1 MVALGLRVGHGCL
14 GSFEVRKADSGVLPV
29 RKSTRVMEFVEK
41 SVTKSD
47 GVGNSFQGLLTNV
60 APAVSMYVH
69 TYRFM
74 FKFFLI
80 LQS

>member
-1 MVALGLRVGHGCL
+1 
-14 GSFEVRKADSGVLPV
+14 
-29 RKSTRVMEFVEK
+29 MEFVEK

-47 GVGNSFQGLLTNV
+47 EVGNSFQGLLTNV